1 MFDFITPNKES
12 SKLLYLAS
20 MRQTQMGL
28 FNPIWVKGLTTTCI
42 APNEEF

>member
-12 SKLLYLAS
+12 SKLLCLAF

-28 FNPIWVKGLTTTCI
+28 LNPIRVKGLTTTCI